1 MNTRS
6 NGNHVDLMRNA
17 PIDAEKR
24 PPWLVG
30 GHRLHKHIPW
40 YRGKKG
46 DEMEPETLAL
56 CDFIENNL
64 FTNPFNIV
72 LDCHSGFGFEDRL
85 WFPFAYSKKPIYHLS
100 EIYAL
105 KRLLNQTYPHLNY
118 VFEPQSK
125 HYTAHGDLW
134 DYLYLKSF
142 EKNTIFLP
150 LTMEMGSWRWVK
162 KNPRQLASISGLF
175 NPTIP
180 HRLKRVLRQHIVLME
195 FLIRAVRSYQNWQ
208 PLAEKRAH
216 LHSEAVR
223 YWYWYWYRHTDRN
236 LNGYTMGFS
245 QRLGAGSTPLGDVS
259 PIVLPKRW
267 KRQRVVLRPTRCGR
281 AISFEKPKQHLCNR
295 RSYPRPL

>member
-1 MNTRS
+1 MGNPSPETPTLTFIAGIHGLEKIGSEVVLAFLDTLIQRLEWDQSLITGLEKCCIHFIPIANPVGSVMNTRS

-64 FTNPFNIV
+64 FTTPFNIV

-134 DYLYLKSF
+134 DYLYLKSL

-208 PLAEKRAH
+208 PFAEKRAH

-223 YWYWYWYRHTDRN
+223 Y
-236 LNGYTMGFS
+236 
-245 QRLGAGSTPLGDVS
+245 
-259 PIVLPKRW
+259 
-267 KRQRVVLRPTRCGR
+267 
-281 AISFEKPKQHLCNR
+281 
-295 RSYPRPL
+295 